1 MENAI
6 VIMFNDGYFRYA
18 KVCIESI
25 KENYPAHPVILAFY
39 DGQAP
44 DTINYLAS
52 VDKLKVCRYDPDY
65 QQSIGLNTGI
75 LNLGVVND
83 YRVYFKYI
91 LWTNLFAAYDKVLH
105 LDADTM
111 VLKPLDQLFS
121 TDEFLIVSNHY
132 DDIFYNDSFDDGT
145 LQLQMEAD
153 RLTIEHKDDMANAGV
168 FVIPGKYRT
177 PEHLKEL
184 MEITYKYNRH
194 LKLADQ
200 SAISL
205 WCHIN
210 RIPIS
215 KQYQYNF
222 QGYFYTGVLND
233 FDYTNIHIMH
243 FAAGWKPEGPL
254 FQAVHQIATHFLEV
268 HKKYNDYSDRQ
279 QVTINQQTETTSHL
293 I

>member
-25 KENYPAHPVILAFY
+25 KENYPGHPAILAFY
-39 DGQAP
+39 DG
-44 DTINYLAS
+44 DDGDIISYLSA
-52 VDKLKVCRYDPDY
+52 VDKLKICAYEPDY

-91 LWTNLFAAYDKVLH
+91 LWTDHFAEYNNVLH

-111 VLKPLDQLFS
+111 VLKPLDHLFS
-121 TDEFLIVSNHY
+121 TDGFFIVSNHY
-132 DDIFYNDSFDDGT
+132 DDLFYADSFEDGT
-145 LQLQMEAD
+145 LQVQLEEDGLAIAQ
-153 RLTIEHKDDMANAGV
+153 KDDMANAGV
-168 FVIPGKYRT
+168 FMIPRQYRT
-177 PEHLKEL
+177 PEHLAALLET
-184 MEITYKYNRH
+184 TYRYNRH

-205 WCHIN
+205 WCHLN
-210 RIPIS
+210 NIPIS
-215 KQYQYNF
+215 RQFQYNF
-222 QGYFYTGVLND
+222 QGYFYTGVLNE
-233 FDYTNIHIMH
+233 FDYTNIHIIH
-243 FAAGWKPEGPL
+243 FAAGWKPESPL
-254 FQAVHQIATHFLEV
+254 FQAVYQIATHFLDV
-268 HKKYNDYSDRQ
+268 YKKYNNYSSRTQ
-279 QVTINQQTETTSHL
+279 ETNAHKTEKTSHS

>member
-25 KENYPAHPVILAFY
+25 KENYPAYPVILAFY
-39 DGQAP
+39 DGRNS
-44 DTINYLAS
+44 DILNYLGA
-52 VDKLKVCRYDPDY
+52 VEKLKICPYEPDY
-65 QQSIGLNTGI
+65 RQSIGLNTDI
-75 LNLGVVND
+75 LNFGVVND

-91 LWTNLFAAYDKVLH
+91 LWTNHFAAYDKVLH

-111 VLKPLDQLFS
+111 VLKPLDHLFS
-121 TDEFLIVSNHY
+121 TDEFFIVSNHY

-145 LQLQMEAD
+145 LQLQLEED
-153 RLTIEHKDDMANAGV
+153 GLTKEHKDNMANAGV
-168 FVIPGKYRT
+168 FVIPAKYRT
-177 PEHLKEL
+177 PEYLRSL
-184 MEITYKYNRH
+184 LEITCKYNRH

-210 RIPIS
+210 RIPVS
-215 KQYQYNF
+215 NQYQYNF

-243 FAAGWKPEGPL
+243 FAAGWKPESPL
-254 FQAVHQIATHFLEV
+254 FQAVHQIATHFLQV
-268 HKKYNDYSDRQ
+268 HKKYSDYSNRHQ
-279 QVTINQQTETTSHL
+279 ATINPQTETTSQL